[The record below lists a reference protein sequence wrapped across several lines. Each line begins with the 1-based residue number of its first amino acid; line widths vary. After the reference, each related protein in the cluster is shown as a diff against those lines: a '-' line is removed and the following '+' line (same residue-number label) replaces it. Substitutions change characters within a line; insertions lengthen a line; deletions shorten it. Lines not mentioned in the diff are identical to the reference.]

1 MKLSFLQTVLL
12 TILLHQ
18 VHAAVFRTSHATLRH
33 SSEDVSVRKS
43 LKDRKDYEYS
53 TFQNGLK
60 VLAVHDPKASKSGFA
75 VAVSSGSFY
84 DPVELPGLAHFC
96 EHLLFLG
103 TKKFP
108 DEASFD
114 SFLSQHDGSN
124 NAYTEQE
131 RTVFYNEISHAGF
144 SEGMDRFAQFFI
156 SPLFKQELV
165 GRELN
170 AVNSEHLKNVPDQGR
185 KMWELMRSIA
195 RNTSVVNKFYT
206 GTVDSLHHG
215 DAKTVTAL
223 KKYHSENYCAPRMTL
238 VMISNMTLS
247 EQLSV
252 AHKYFDAVPQGGS
265 TCSPSPKDFS
275 KDQPFAD
282 ADSLGRFLQL
292 RSDSV
297 PQLWMMFP
305 LPPVLKAYKAQ
316 PATFLEYQ
324 LGYAG
329 PKSLKSTLKSKGLI
343 SDLNLQ
349 VDASAASTLVFVMF
363 DLTHSGT
370 KDVKLLTSLVFDY
383 LHKVR
388 LQSSDTVDDVY
399 RAMQKMSL
407 VTFDYQ
413 EAPDS
418 VMDLVS
424 ALANNMM
431 LYDPA
436 DVLAGDTTIDV
447 MEPALVAQLMS
458 KLSPTNVNLALATK
472 DFDEVGANKRNQYYS
487 VHYADGMIPDAW
499 RSTWSQFADDAD
511 MRPPPALKY
520 VPSNLGLLSAT
531 AGEVPQQLDKAGGV
545 ELWWLGKGLFP
556 LPKVQMRVKLTV
568 PSQLFSTPEY
578 AAMRKLHTE
587 LSNQGLEEP
596 MEDLGACGLEW
607 TLSDSSDGYQLS
619 MDGYSEHIAALV
631 SHVAAGIYQPPTD
644 EKRFQQARQK
654 LVDALEDTTS
664 KMPYEHAMEALS
676 VLSTNAVFSR
686 IDMIAALNSVKLDAF
701 KAYLADLHT
710 HGLRIQS
717 LVTGNVDELG
727 ARTLAKTLA
736 DGLGVLKIVSKTDA
750 AKSRAVRGEG
760 AVQVRMANPIP
771 HDSNNAVVNAYQ
783 FGVPDVADRVKL
795 LMLGKMISQP
805 AYDELRTKQQL
816 GYVVFAIMVPHLS
829 TLEMAIIVQ
838 GAKKA
843 PDDIDLRIEGVLDDF
858 SRSLKNIS
866 STEFLKWKAALR
878 STINKKDEN
887 MAQEADRLWSH
898 ISSDELCFERQKM
911 ALDFLDSM
919 HDPSEVA
926 AEFENLRSNPRKF
939 SVRMFG
945 AQAVNQTKLQHPMQ
959 QNASSFA
966 AASSEVVVYDDSQA
980 DKKVVA
986 KAQDFWPDAAICK
999 VHR

>member
-1 MKLSFLQTVLL
+1 MSLVLISLLAPLLQPAQT
-12 TILLHQ
+12 
-18 VHAAVFRTSHATLRH
+18 AVFRTSHAALRH

-43 LKDRKDYEYS
+43 LKDRKSYEYS

-84 DPVELPGLAHFC
+84 DPIELPGLAHFC

-103 TKKFP
+103 TKKYP

-165 GRELN
+165 GRELQ

-185 KMWELMRSIA
+185 RMWELMRSTA

-215 DAKTVTAL
+215 DEKTVTAL
-223 KKYHSENYCAPRMTL
+223 KKYHGENYCAPRMTL
-238 VMISNMTLS
+238 VMISNLTLS
-247 EQLSV
+247 EQLDV
-252 AHKYFDAVPQGGS
+252 AHKTFDAVPQGSS
-265 TCSPSPKDFS
+265 TCSPAPKDFS

-282 ADSLGRFLQL
+282 ASSLGHFLQL

-305 LPPVLKAYKAQ
+305 LPPVLKAYKSQ

-363 DLTHSGT
+363 DLTHTGT
-370 KDVKLLTSLVFDY
+370 KDVKQLTSLVFDY
-383 LHKVR
+383 LQKVR
-388 LQSSDTVDDVY
+388 LQSSDNVDEVY

-431 LYDPA
+431 LYEPA
-436 DVLAGDTTIDV
+436 DVLAGDTTIDI
-447 MEPALVAQLMS
+447 MEPELVKQLMG
-458 KLSPTNVNLALATK
+458 KLSPSNVNLALATK
-472 DFDEVGANKRNQYYS
+472 DFEEVHANKRNKYYD
-487 VHYADGMIPDAW
+487 VNYADSTIPEAW
-499 RSTWSQFADDAD
+499 RKSWGQSSDAD
-511 MRPPPALKY
+511 MRTPPALKY

-531 AGEVPQQLDKAGGV
+531 AGEVPKQLDKSGGV

-568 PSQLFSTPEY
+568 PSKLFGTPEF
-578 AAMRKLHTE
+578 AAMRKMHAE

-607 TLSDSSDGYQLS
+607 SLQDSSDGYQLS

-631 SHVAAGIYQPPTD
+631 SHVAKGIYEAPTD
-644 EKRFQQARQK
+644 AKRFQQARQK

-676 VLSTNAVFSR
+676 VLSTNSVFSR
-686 IDMIAALNSVKLDAF
+686 IDMITALNSVKLEDY
-701 KAYLADLHT
+701 KAYLADLHKQ
-710 HGLRIQS
+710 GLRIQC

-736 DGLGVLKIVSKTDA
+736 DGLGALKTLTKTDA
-750 AKSRAVRGEG
+750 ARSRAVRGDA

-771 HDSNNAVVNAYQ
+771 QDSNNAVVNAYQ

-829 TLEMAIIVQ
+829 TLELAVIVQ

-843 PDDIDLRIEGVLDDF
+843 PDDIDGRIEGVLDDF
-858 SRSLKNIS
+858 SHSLRNFS
-866 STEFLKWKAALR
+866 SVEFLKWKAALR

-887 MAQEADRLWSH
+887 MAQEADRIWSH
-898 ISSDELCFERQKM
+898 ISSDELCFDRQKM
-911 ALDFLDSM
+911 ALEFLDSL

-926 AEFENLRSNPRKF
+926 AEFEKLRSNPRKI

-945 AQAVNQTKLQHPMQ
+945 AHAVNQTKLGLVK
-959 QNASSFA
+959 NASSFA
-966 AASSEVVVYDDSQA
+966 AASSEVVVYDDGQA
-980 DKKVVA
+980 EKKVVA
-986 KAQDFWPDAAICK
+986 KAQDFWPDSGICK
-999 VHR
+999 LHQ